1 MFVVAAVV
9 LAGAVTI
16 DEGAVEVL
24 FHDLCNRKLGSSAM
38 NFYAELV
45 EQFYSS
51 CTKTS
56 ADDIG
61 AIVGGDETRQ
71 NTMLMFGSFENLS
84 VGDHA
89 GDDSYDS

>member
-1 MFVVAAVV
+1 MAAVV
-9 LAGAVTI
+9 LAGAVAI
-16 DEGAVEVL
+16 DDGAVEVL
-24 FHDLCNRKLGSSAM
+24 LDDLSDGKFGSAAM

-45 EQFYSS
+45 EQFDSS

-56 ADDIG
+56 ADDVG

-71 NTMLMFGSFENLS
+71 NTMLMLGSFENLS
-84 VGDHA
+84 VGDHT

>member
-9 LAGAVTI
+9 LAGAVAI
-16 DEGAVEVL
+16 DEGAVEIL
-24 FHDLCNRKLGSSAM
+24 FHDLCNRKLRSSAM

-51 CTKTS
+51 YPQSS
-56 ADDIG
+56 ADDVG

-71 NTMLMFGSFENLS
+71 NTMFMLGSFENLS